1 MSLKDAIAAN
11 DINRVRDIVS
21 SMSQYNLKALGTTE
35 SLAFACNEGY
45 VDIVKLLLGSGVS
58 INDQNEVMHPH
69 MLPISRAA
77 SRGHTEIV
85 KMLIDS
91 GAEVNI
97 PFSNTEYWT
106 PLICGVSSGKLEIVR
121 DIVEAGANV
130 NDVKDGGV
138 FALSI
143 AVEKGYQDIVDY
155 LMPLTQPDLQQLS
168 LQI

>member
-11 DINRVRDIVS
+11 DISQVRNIIS
-21 SMSQYNLKALGTTE
+21 SMSQYDLKSLGTTE
-35 SLAFACNEGY
+35 SLAFACDEGY
-45 VDIVKLLLGSGVS
+45 VDIVRALLDSGVS
-58 INDQNEVMHPH
+58 INDQNNVMYPH
-69 MLPISRAA
+69 MLPISRSA

-85 KMLIDS
+85 EMLIDS

-106 PLICGVSSGKLEIVR
+106 PLMCGVSSGVLEIVR
-121 DIVEAGANV
+121 NIVEAGANV

-143 AVEKGYQDIVDY
+143 AVERGYQDIVDY
-155 LMPLTQPDLQQLS
+155 LMPLTQSDLQQL
-168 LQI
+168 L